1 MSSKDE
7 PLDAGSVEKGGHE
20 AHAGTAQVINNET
33 YVPRAA
39 DFMTRNGLNIESF
52 KSAHYGRGFVE
63 LERPMK
69 ARHLNMIAIG
79 GSIGAGFFVGS
90 GGALSKG
97 VSFSTGWLC
106 LALKM
111 LRPDYH
117 SKEDPS

>member
-7 PLDAGSVEKGGHE
+7 PIDSSAMEKGHTTALE
-20 AHAGTAQVINNET
+20 GTSQVIPKTTTIERDPN
-33 YVPRAA
+33 
-39 DFMTRNGLNIESF
+39 FMTRNGLSLESF
-52 KSAHYGRGFVE
+52 KKAHYGTGFVE

-97 VSFSTGWLC
+97 VSFLLYIE
-106 LALKM
+106 LAG
-111 LRPDYH
+111 Y
-117 SKEDPS
+117 